1 MKVDLC
7 QSCGSA
13 FDADEINDGFC
24 LMCQPEPIDSG
35 ITNFGK
41 FINSK
46 LEILEEP
53 PKVDWNAL
61 GDCE

>member
-1 MKVDLC
+1 MRVDLC

-24 LMCQPEPIDSG
+24 LLCQPDAGAVLS
-35 ITNFGK
+35 
-41 FINSK
+41 
-46 LEILEEP
+46 LEEP